1 MGIYTSQNGS
11 NAEIDSIDVNMDELM
26 EAFAYDDFASC
37 SDAEKRYLIESGQF
51 AILEKK
57 NITNKKTLVRLNKN
71 DDISRRTTMAALQ
84 LAKDNNDPLWK
95 ALKIN
100 RIKERKL
107 LAAIE
112 KKYNSRAQKVARIG
126 QKEYL
131 KNVNK
136 PKMLKASDISHRD

>member
-1 MGIYTSQNGS
+1 MGIYSDRSGV
-11 NAEIDSIDVNMDELM
+11 ESIETASVNYEELM
-26 EAFAYDDFASC
+26 EQFFYDDFASC
-37 SDAEKRYLIESGQF
+37 SDEEKKALFESSEI

-71 DDISRRTTMAALQ
+71 DDITRRTTMAALQ
-84 LAKDNNDPLWK
+84 LARDNNDPLWR
-95 ALKIN
+95 ALKAN

-112 KKYNSRAQKVARIG
+112 RKYASKATKVARVG
-126 QKEYL
+126 QREYL

-136 PKMLKASDISHRD
+136 PKMLKTSDISHRD